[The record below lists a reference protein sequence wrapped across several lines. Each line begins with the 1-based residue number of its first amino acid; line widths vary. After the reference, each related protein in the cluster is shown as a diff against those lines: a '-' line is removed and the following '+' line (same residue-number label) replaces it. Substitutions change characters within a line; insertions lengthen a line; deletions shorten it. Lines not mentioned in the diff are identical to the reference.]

1 MKLSI
6 RSGLLALWLFA
17 GALLATGVY
26 ASGMLSDATSA
37 PAELPMLSAMPEQ
50 APAAQ
55 TPGQDQAAQQDP
67 ASLQQRP
74 LPGDSP
80 AVQPAGPPTTGVGG
94 AEPPIDTMAAA
105 VQQPRR
111 GLRDT
116 GDIDTPIHQR
126 LVSVLGIFVLIGF
139 GFLLSVNRTMIPWRL
154 VLWGLGLQFAFALL
168 ILKTP
173 MGEAFFSWI
182 NGVIVALL
190 GFTAEGARFLFGNL
204 VYNNVPVGTGEP
216 GMGPMEPIAGTI
228 ANTGA
233 FFAFNVLPTIVFF
246 SSLMT
251 MLYYFGVM
259 QAVVKGFAWIMV
271 RTMRTS
277 GAETLNAAGN
287 IFLGQTEAPLLIKP
301 YIARMT
307 MSELMAVMT
316 GGFATV
322 AGGVMAAY
330 VGLLIFY
337 FPDIAGHLMA
347 ASVMSAPAA
356 LVFAKIIWPETEEPA
371 TRGQLKVE
379 VEKVDANVID
389 AAARGAGEGLHL
401 AFNVGAML
409 LAFIALIALFNA
421 LIGWVGGV
429 TQLTSMFQNI
439 GWLAAG
445 QPLSLEALLGWILAP
460 LAWVMGVPWKD
471 APAIGTLLGIKTVVN
486 EFVGYLQLNALLA
499 GDTELSPRSVI
510 IATYALCG
518 FANFSSIAIQIGGI
532 GGIAPSRRSDLAR
545 IGLRA
550 MIAGT
555 LAAFMTATIAGILV

>member
-1 MKLSI
+1 M
-6 RSGLLALWLFA
+6 RSGLIVLWFFA
-17 GALLATGVY
+17 GALLVTGVY
-26 ASGMLSDATSA
+26 STSA
-37 PAELPMLSAMPEQ
+37 
-50 APAAQ
+50 
-55 TPGQDQAAQQDP
+55 QQSDTTVIQP
-67 ASLQQRP
+67 VP
-74 LPGDSP
+74 LPGDTPAVPSIGSP
-80 AVQPAGPPTTGVGG
+80 ATGVGG
-94 AEPPIDTMAAA
+94 AVAPIDSVAAAA
-105 VQQPRR
+105 VTAQQGRS
-111 GLRDT
+111 LRSLAEV
-116 GDIDTPIHQR
+116 DTPIHQR
-126 LVSVLGIFVLIGF
+126 LVSILGMVVLLGF
-139 GFLLSVNRTMIPWRL
+139 AWLLSVNRGAIPWRL
-154 VLWGLGLQFAFALL
+154 VILGMGLQIVFAVL

-173 MGEAFFSWI
+173 AGEAFFSWI

-190 GFTAEGARFLFGNL
+190 GFTEAGARFLFGNL
-204 VYNNVPVGTGEP
+204 VVNNVPVGTGEP
-216 GMGPMEPIAGTI
+216 GMAPMEPIVGTV

-259 QAVVKGFAWIMV
+259 QVVVKGFAWIMM

-277 GAETLNAAGN
+277 GAETLSAAGN

-301 YIARMT
+301 YIAGMT

-356 LVFAKIIWPETEEPA
+356 LVFAKMMWPETEVPA
-371 TRGQLKVE
+371 TRGTLRVE

-401 AFNVGAML
+401 AMNVGAML

-421 LIGWVGGV
+421 LLGWIGDV
-429 TQLTSMFQNI
+429 TMLTSMFQNI
-439 GWLAAG
+439 GWLSAG
-445 QPLSLEALLGWILAP
+445 QALSLESVLGWILAP
-460 LAWVMGVPWKD
+460 LAWVMGVPWVD

-486 EFVGYLQLNALLA
+486 EFVGYLSLNALLA
-499 GDTELSPRSVI
+499 GDTPLQPRSVI

-545 IGLRA
+545 LGLRA